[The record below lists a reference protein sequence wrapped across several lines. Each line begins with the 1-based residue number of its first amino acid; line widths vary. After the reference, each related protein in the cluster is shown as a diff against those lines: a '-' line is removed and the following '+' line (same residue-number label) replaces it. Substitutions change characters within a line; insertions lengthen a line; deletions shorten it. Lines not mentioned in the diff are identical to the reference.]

1 MNNSKN
7 SNYEKLKNIKSKKGT
22 KIAILACLSTA
33 VVGTVAV
40 KAIQTSI
47 EEKKVSIEENKIIE
61 MQKQKEQEELERIK
75 KLKAEYPGVSE
86 NGLKYVYDANE
97 VWRRLQTYDY
107 SSLNGEKVVFLTY
120 DDGPSTTNTPVI
132 LDTLKK
138 HDVRATFFVTGK
150 TLENGGER
158 AKEILKESYD
168 YGNAIA
174 NHSYSHDYKK
184 LYPNRTLDFNLF
196 LDDFNKTDKLLK
208 DVLGND
214 FETNVWRCPG
224 GYMSW
229 KNMGELKE
237 YAEKNDKAI
246 IDWNALNK
254 DAEGKKKNADE
265 LYQEAVKTSQGKD
278 MVVLL
283 MHDTY
288 GKEETAKY
296 TDKIIQYYKDNGYV
310 FKTLA

>member
-1 MNNSKN
+1 MSNLDDFDYGKVKN
-7 SNYEKLKNIKSKKGT
+7 KRLKKEVKMVV
-22 KIAILACLSTA
+22 LACASTA
-33 VVGTVAV
+33 IFGTVAV
-40 KAIQTSI
+40 KAVQTSI
-47 EEKKVSIEENKIIE
+47 EEKRVAEI
-61 MQKQKEQEELERIK
+61 QKQKEQEELERIN
-75 KLKAEYPGVSE
+75 KLKAEFPGVSE
-86 NGLKYVYDANE
+86 NGLDYAYDANKI
-97 VWRRLQTYDY
+97 WKRLETYDY
-107 SSLNGEKVVFLTY
+107 SPLDGEKVVFLTY
-120 DDGPSTTNTPVI
+120 DDGPSLTNTPVI
-132 LDTLKK
+132 LETLKK

-150 TLENGGER
+150 TLEGGGEQ
-158 AKEILKESYD
+158 AKEILRDSYE

-174 NHSYSHDYKK
+174 NHSYSHNYKT
-184 LYPNRTLDFNLF
+184 LYPGRTLDLNLF
-196 LDDFNKTDKLLK
+196 LEDFSKTDKLLE
-208 DVLGND
+208 DVLGEG
-214 FETNVWRCPG
+214 FKTNVWRCPG

-237 YAEKNDKAI
+237 YAEKNDKTP

-254 DAEGKKKNADE
+254 DAEGKKKTAEE

-288 GKEETAKY
+288 GKEETAKF

>member
-1 MNNSKN
+1 MSNLDDFNYRRIKN
-7 SNYEKLKNIKSKKGT
+7 RRLKKEV
-22 KIAILACLSTA
+22 KIMILACASTA
-33 VVGTVAV
+33 IFGTVAV
-40 KAIQTSI
+40 KAVQTSI
-47 EEKKVSIEENKIIE
+47 EEKRVAEI
-61 MQKQKEQEELERIK
+61 QKQKEQEELERIN
-75 KLKAEYPGVSE
+75 KLKAEFPGVSE
-86 NGLKYVYDANE
+86 NGLDYAYDANKI
-97 VWRRLQTYDY
+97 WKRLETYDY
-107 SSLNGEKVVFLTY
+107 SPLDGEKVVFLTY
-120 DDGPSTTNTPVI
+120 DDGPSLTNTPVI
-132 LDTLKK
+132 LETLKK

-150 TLENGGER
+150 TLEGGGEQ
-158 AKEILKESYD
+158 AKEILRDSYE

-174 NHSYSHDYKK
+174 NHSYSHNYKT
-184 LYPNRTLDFNLF
+184 LYPGRTLDLNLF
-196 LDDFNKTDKLLK
+196 LEDFSKTDKLLE
-208 DVLGND
+208 DVLGEG
-214 FETNVWRCPG
+214 FKTNVWRCPG

-237 YAEKNDKAI
+237 YAEKNDKTP

-254 DAEGKKKNADE
+254 DAEGKKKTAEE

-288 GKEETAKY
+288 GKEETAKF